1 MIMYLTFH
9 IVIINV
15 LIILNAYLVFSSH
28 LRRSRQFGDVINSD
42 EVLQFKHIL
51 GGHDHSAKDVP
62 HTY

>member
-1 MIMYLTFH
+1 MIMSLTFH

-28 LRRSRQFGDVINSD
+28 LRRSRQIGDVIISD

-51 GGHDHSAKDVP
+51 RGHDHSAKDVP